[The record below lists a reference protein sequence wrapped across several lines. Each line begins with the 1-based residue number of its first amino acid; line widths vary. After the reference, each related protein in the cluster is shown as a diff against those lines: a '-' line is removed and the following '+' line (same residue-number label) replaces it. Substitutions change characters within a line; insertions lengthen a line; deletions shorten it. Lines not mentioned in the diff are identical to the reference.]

1 MTQVSAFVYIRLTL
15 TKYAKDGGSGMD
27 DRRVYDI
34 FKVQSEGKPV
44 RVTSVLGLEKAKLQ
58 LKILS
63 QSSTAKYFALVAR
76 KDSALSRS
84 THA

>member
-1 MTQVSAFVYIRLTL
+1 
-15 TKYAKDGGSGMD
+15 MD

-63 QSSTAKYFALVAR
+63 QSSTSKYFALVAR